1 MIVAASGRRYC
12 AMPVYERF
20 SKRLDENRGCK
31 LAFLY
36 AEYVEAC
43 RARRER
49 PYAYSTFCSRLRAW
63 RRELAKSRNPEW
75 FPGEYMRTYWSP
87 MAPQDGAGGK
97 ALVLFVAQLEYGD
110 ATFVC
115 RSDDMGVKSWM
126 RCCESAFAWFGGVPY
141 VTDCSMCKI
150 SKTAQATIEAF
161 ARHYGTVLYGA
172 RPKSAKTAEA
182 SQKPFEAR
190 NSSFVLRQV
199 RQSLEGLGDLPAEDI
214 DVVIEEKVRTSN
226 SIAVGGRSR
235 MEVLE
240 EVELPKMLELP
251 ATGADMAMW
260 STRLVR
266 SDHHFTLMGV
276 RYSAPYALVGE
287 RVKVAWTD
295 EWVRA
300 YFDGKIVADHLR
312 APACEGRCTVTD
324 DAHRPPG
331 HRWFAD
337 RMKHRFVP
345 PAREVGPN
353 TVKAMRALLTA
364 CKREKSGYR
373 RCKELLNLRNVPSGT
388 GLEGACAE
396 LLASGGD
403 ITVEAVRGIMEGGA

>member
-1 MIVAASGRRYC
+1 
-12 AMPVYERF
+12 
-20 SKRLDENRGCK
+20 
-31 LAFLY
+31 
-36 AEYVEAC
+36 
-43 RARRER
+43 
-49 PYAYSTFCSRLRAW
+49 
-63 RRELAKSRNPEW
+63 
-75 FPGEYMRTYWSP
+75 
-87 MAPQDGAGGK
+87 
-97 ALVLFVAQLEYGD
+97 
-110 ATFVC
+110 
-115 RSDDMGVKSWM
+115 
-126 RCCESAFAWFGGVPY
+126 
-141 VTDCSMCKI
+141 
-150 SKTAQATIEAF
+150 
-161 ARHYGTVLYGA
+161 
-172 RPKSAKTAEA
+172 
-182 SQKPFEAR
+182 
-190 NSSFVLRQV
+190 
-199 RQSLEGLGDLPAEDI
+199 
-214 DVVIEEKVRTSN
+214 
-226 SIAVGGRSR
+226 
-235 MEVLE
+235 
-240 EVELPKMLELP
+240 
-251 ATGADMAMW
+251 MAMW

-353 TVKAMRALLTA
+353 TVKAMRALLAA

-373 RCKELLNLRNVPSGT
+373 RCKELLELRNVPSGT

-403 ITVEAVRGIMEGGA
+403 VTVEAVRSIMEGGA